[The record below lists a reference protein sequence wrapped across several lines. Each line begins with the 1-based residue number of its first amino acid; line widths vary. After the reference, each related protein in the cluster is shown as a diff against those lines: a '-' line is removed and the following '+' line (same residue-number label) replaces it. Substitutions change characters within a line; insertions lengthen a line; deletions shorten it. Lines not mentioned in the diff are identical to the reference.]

1 MAMATCWR
9 TVAAVSLGTLFS
21 WYDFFLH
28 GVMAAFL
35 CSSAIGVMALIELLR
50 NRPIHLG
57 HAADTAE
64 AE

>member
-1 MAMATCWR
+1 
-9 TVAAVSLGTLFS
+9 
-21 WYDFFLH
+21 
-28 GVMAAFL
+28 MAAFL

>member
-1 MAMATCWR
+1 MSSASTK
-9 TVAAVSLGTLFS
+9 TQSL
-21 WYDFFLH
+21 LH
-28 GVMAAFL
+28 GVMAALL